1 MSLPDVDWATTTQTQ
16 REVSESSWPP
26 ARWPVAVRLALP
38 ALTEMLLPESQQN
51 CRSAFA
57 WLTAWLTSP
66 REQRQIVYVAA

>member
-1 MSLPDVDWATTTQTQ
+1 MDWATTTQTQ
-16 REVSESSWPP
+16 REVSESSWP
-26 ARWPVAVRLALP
+26 PVAVRLALP